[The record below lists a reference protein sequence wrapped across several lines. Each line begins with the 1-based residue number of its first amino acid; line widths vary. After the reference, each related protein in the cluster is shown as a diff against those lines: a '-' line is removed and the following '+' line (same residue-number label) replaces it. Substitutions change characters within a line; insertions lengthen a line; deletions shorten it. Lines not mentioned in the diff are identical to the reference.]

1 MKLLFICIQE
11 MIMLPILK
19 CLNGFP
25 LTMSKLGLD
34 VPTDGYVLTKTIYPI
49 SDSTRKD
56 ISTKFTVVESSRQ

>member
-1 MKLLFICIQE
+1 

-25 LTMSKLGLD
+25 LTMSKLRLD

-49 SDSTRKD
+49 GDSTRKD
-56 ISTKFTVVESSRQ
+56 IPTKFTVVGNQ